1 MVPQWDLLDLLAD
14 AAAAEP
20 TFTLLRR
27 HEVTAVTRANG
38 RATGVRYV
46 GPDGPGAL
54 EADLVVACDG
64 RWSRVRQSVG
74 FPKREF
80 PVGFDVWWYRI
91 TSDLHLEENLLP
103 RLKGGHVA
111 IGIPRE
117 GYVQVAGLGPEGTD
131 AQVRARGI
139 EAFRADAADLFPEL
153 AGDAGSV
160 ASMVDVKHLDVRL
173 DRLRRWYAN
182 GVLCIGDAAHA
193 MSPVGGVG
201 INLAVQDAVAAAR
214 ILAAPLREG
223 GMRTREGARVLARV
237 QRRRMLPTVVIQS
250 VQRLLHRFVIMP
262 ALAHDLQAPAL
273 VVRLLRAVPALSA
286 LPAAV
291 IGIGP
296 RPERAP
302 AWARRAH

>member
-1 MVPQWDLLDLLAD
+1 
-14 AAAAEP
+14 
-20 TFTLLRR
+20 
-27 HEVTAVTRANG
+27 
-38 RATGVRYV
+38 
-46 GPDGPGAL
+46 
-54 EADLVVACDG
+54 
-64 RWSRVRQSVG
+64 
-74 FPKREF
+74 
-80 PVGFDVWWYRI
+80 
-91 TSDLHLEENLLP
+91 
-103 RLKGGHVA
+103 
-111 IGIPRE
+111 
-117 GYVQVAGLGPEGTD
+117 VQVAGLGPEGTD